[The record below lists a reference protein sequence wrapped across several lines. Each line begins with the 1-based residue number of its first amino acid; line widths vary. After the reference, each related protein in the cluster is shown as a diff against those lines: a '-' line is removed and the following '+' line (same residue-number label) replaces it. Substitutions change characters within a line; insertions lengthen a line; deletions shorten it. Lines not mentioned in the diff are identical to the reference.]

1 MSGAKGVVKNNA
13 KTSGKSNS
21 PNTSTQNAESKDIA
35 QNKTH
40 DKDKLQVNLICLYI
54 YLFNLLLCVFKFV
67 SYLCS

>member
-21 PNTSTQNAESKDIA
+21 PNTSTQNAETKDVA

-40 DKDKLQVNLICLYI
+40 DKDKLQVNLICLYSS
-54 YLFNLLLCVFKFV
+54 LFAQSFVVYVF
-67 SYLCS
+67 